1 MTATPEIVTRTEQ
14 PYAAIGARIS
24 MWEIPEMGARLGEVF
39 AWLGARGLAPAG
51 PPFFRYR
58 RIVMP
63 RQLDMEAGVPVVEH
77 IAGDGNVVTGV
88 LPAGRYAEVMYVG
101 HPEGL
106 ADVTRALLDWAD
118 GEGLTF
124 DVSAHGDGELWGCR
138 LENYLT
144 DPAEEPDMT
153 KWTTQLAFRLADWP
167 GAALAALSRSCRIA
181 AAAARVTASDPRR
194 RWPPAGASSARPRE
208 TGSPRHGPRLAH
220 HRP

>member
-1 MTATPEIVTRTEQ
+1 MTATPEIVTRAEQ
-14 PYAAIGARIS
+14 PYAAISAVIS
-24 MWEIPEMGARLGEVF
+24 MTEIPVMGARLGEVF

-58 RIVMP
+58 RIDMP
-63 RQLDMEAGVPVVEH
+63 RQLDMEAGVPVVER

-124 DVSAHGDGELWGCR
+124 DVSADGDGELWGCR

-153 KWTTQLAFRLADWP
+153 KWTTQLAFRLAD
-167 GAALAALSRSCRIA
+167 
-181 AAAARVTASDPRR
+181 
-194 RWPPAGASSARPRE
+194 
-208 TGSPRHGPRLAH
+208 
-220 HRP
+220 